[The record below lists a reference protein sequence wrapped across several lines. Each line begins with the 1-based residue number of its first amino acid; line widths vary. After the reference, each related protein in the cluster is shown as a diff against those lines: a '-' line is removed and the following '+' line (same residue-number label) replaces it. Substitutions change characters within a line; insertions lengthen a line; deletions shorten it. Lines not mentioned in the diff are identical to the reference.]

1 MADRYSIKNRWLSIS
16 PGMAIPTYN
25 RLPISNRVI
34 AMNSFGLP
42 GSNAR
47 RQVLRALA
55 ATLGAGLA
63 GSAGPVIAQPPYA
76 RTFRVGLTPAFVH
89 DQHALMGH
97 WRRYLEVQLGVAIEF
112 LPRNSYRETM
122 DLLHQGRLD
131 FAWLCDYPFLYLK
144 DLVRLLAVPLN
155 QGRPYYRAYLLVH
168 ADNPGPKSMAD
179 LKGAAFAYSDPYSN
193 TGYLVPRY
201 QVRQLGEDPNSF
213 FRKTFF
219 TWSHRKAVEAVA
231 SGMADGASMDS
242 FVWDTLTRIK
252 PELTGRT
259 RIIGASPEFGFPP
272 FAAHRSVSA
281 ADFAAMQGV
290 LLGMQN
296 DEVGR
301 KLLERLNLTGFIAGE
316 RRLYDGVVRMMRAF
330 GEY

>member
-1 MADRYSIKNRWLSIS
+1 MGGVS
-16 PGMAIPTYN
+16 
-25 RLPISNRVI
+25 
-34 AMNSFGLP
+34 
-42 GSNAR
+42 
-47 RQVLRALA
+47 QV
-55 ATLGAGLA
+55 
-63 GSAGPVIAQPPYA
+63 VAQPAYT

-89 DQHALMGH
+89 DQHALMGQ
-97 WRRYLEVQLGVAIEF
+97 WRRYLEARLGVAIEF

-131 FAWLCDYPFLYLK
+131 FAWLCDYPFLYLR

-155 QGRPYYRAYLLVH
+155 RGRPYYRAYLLVH
-168 ADNPGPKSMAD
+168 ADNPAPQGMAD
-179 LKGAAFAYSDPYSN
+179 LKGAVFAYSDPYSN

-252 PELTGRT
+252 PGLTGRT
-259 RIIGASPEFGFPP
+259 RIIAASPEFGFPP
-272 FAAHRSVSA
+272 FAAHRAVSA
-281 ADFAAMQGV
+281 ADFAAMQGG

-296 DEVGR
+296 DEAGR
-301 KLLERLNLTGFIAGE
+301 QLLEQLNLTGFIAGE